1 VADRPITQ
9 LGVQGMK
16 TGRGSQRQVQ
26 DKTFYLGRLRSK
38 IQELQSETA
47 RMNKDIDLQDQENAT
62 FLTYE
67 KKAQGLAAELE
78 ELRKRLSDFNIM
90 MDKVNTHTDV
100 EEIQAEAS
108 ALARRNDLEAQKT
121 DSLFAE
127 RTMKEE
133 EIQRLAAEINSQEQA
148 AENIISQ
155 MDDATK
161 ERFTKLK
168 SENASLKTELEA
180 KEKELEQLTARGRTL
195 EEEVAQSEIKQEAV
209 RLHKELAEA
218 LAKRD
223 QWRQKDQE
231 TPQQEKERLLKQ
243 VKEDNQEISSLEKKI
258 QELHEKLD
266 KLHDS
271 VHQLDVELEE
281 HQSERSVKY
290 KELKKK
296 EAGIKEFLDGFDS
309 SLSSE
314 EAKRKELEET
324 VVQQLAAVSQ
334 VLVQSKHM
342 PSPAQLHDLQAN
354 LAFKESEMEKAERT
368 VRSLE
373 QDNAKLQRDL
383 MNVEKLEEKTQNEL
397 EMLKTKIA
405 KMTEEIE
412 VYSDIQGLERREEE
426 RRELLVT
433 EKALLSAKKDALHQR
448 MKDLTTSYESL
459 KSQLTG
465 SDTHTQLG
473 NLERK
478 WQHLEQN
485 NFVLKEFIASREA
498 DGDYKQLSAQVKDMT
513 SEYNTLVCQS
523 LTTHPVATM

>member
-243 VKEDNQEISSLEKKI
+243 VKEDNQEISSLEKK
-258 QELHEKLD
+258 
-266 KLHDS
+266 
-271 VHQLDVELEE
+271 
-281 HQSERSVKY
+281 
-290 KELKKK
+290 
-296 EAGIKEFLDGFDS
+296 
-309 SLSSE
+309 
-314 EAKRKELEET
+314 
-324 VVQQLAAVSQ
+324 
-334 VLVQSKHM
+334 
-342 PSPAQLHDLQAN
+342 
-354 LAFKESEMEKAERT
+354 
-368 VRSLE
+368 
-373 QDNAKLQRDL
+373 
-383 MNVEKLEEKTQNEL
+383 
-397 EMLKTKIA
+397 
-405 KMTEEIE
+405 
-412 VYSDIQGLERREEE
+412 
-426 RRELLVT
+426 
-433 EKALLSAKKDALHQR
+433 
-448 MKDLTTSYESL
+448 
-459 KSQLTG
+459 
-465 SDTHTQLG
+465 
-473 NLERK
+473 
-478 WQHLEQN
+478 
-485 NFVLKEFIASREA
+485 
-498 DGDYKQLSAQVKDMT
+498 
-513 SEYNTLVCQS
+513 
-523 LTTHPVATM
+523 